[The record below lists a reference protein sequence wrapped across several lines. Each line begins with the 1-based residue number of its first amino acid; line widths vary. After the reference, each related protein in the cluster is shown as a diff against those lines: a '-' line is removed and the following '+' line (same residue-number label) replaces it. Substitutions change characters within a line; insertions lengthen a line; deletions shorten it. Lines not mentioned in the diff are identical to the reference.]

1 MKNLFVIALLCIASP
16 ALRAQAPSLEA
27 VHEWG
32 TFTTFSG
39 SDGVPL
45 PWWTPVLEG
54 PSALPEFVQPLGL
67 KSGAPHLMRMET
79 PVLYFYASQAMEVN
93 VRVDYRQGLLTE
105 VFPLGKQVMVQPF
118 NSFQPSSAYV
128 WEIGLLPPDSS
139 ARDSIPSVGTR
150 GSHYRHAR
158 EVPDAWIVRSKP
170 RPGDTANSR
179 GSAEK
184 LIFYRGAGGTPFPL
198 QASLREDGSLAVN
211 TTSEITTEAFF
222 VSVQG
227 GIINWRGA
235 QLAMKPET
243 DGRIQPYTMAGPVAG
258 STADGLAAALRQAL
272 SSAGLTSAEAAA
284 MVATWKEAWLGEEGT
299 RLLYL
304 IPEAWI
310 NERLPLQITPRP
322 KELKRVFVAR
332 NELFSPQQEQ
342 LLMKSLTGTQTD
354 AERGGMIRSLRLGR
368 FTNPALERALKISEQ
383 NLRNAISR
391 AMVHN
396 QGAGR

>member
-1 MKNLFVIALLCIASP
+1 MKNLLVIALLCITSP

-67 KSGAPHLMRMET
+67 KSVAPHVMRMET
-79 PVLYFYASQAMEVN
+79 PVLYFYASKAMEVK
-93 VRVDYRQGLLTE
+93 VRVDYQQGILTE
-105 VFPLGKQVMVQPF
+105 VFPPGKQEMIQPF
-118 NSFQPSSAYV
+118 NPLQPSSAYA

-139 ARDSIPSVGTR
+139 ARESIPSVGTR
-150 GSHYRHAR
+150 GSHYRYAR
-158 EVPDAWIVRSKP
+158 EVPDAWIVHSKP
-170 RPGDTANSR
+170 RPGDAANTR

-184 LIFYRGAGGTPFPL
+184 FIFYRGAGGTPFPL
-198 QASLREDGSLAVN
+198 QASLREDGSLVVN
-211 TTSEITTEAFF
+211 TSLEITTEAFW

-227 GIINWRGA
+227 GVINWRGA
-235 QLAMKPET
+235 QIAMKPET
-243 DGRIQPYTMAGPVAG
+243 DGRIQPFTMARLEAG
-258 STADGLAAALRQAL
+258 STSDGLTSALRQAL

-342 LLMKSLTGTQTD
+342 LLMRSLTGTQTD
-354 AERGGMIRSLRLGR
+354 AERGKMLSSLRLGR
-368 FTNPALERALKISEQ
+368 FANPALERAVKISER
-383 NLRNAISR
+383 NLRNAFFN
-391 AMVHN
+391 AMVHAH
-396 QGAGR
+396 GASR